1 MRDCYHKSCD
11 DFNRTNVKDINYKF
25 LATITEAVILTV
37 IELSASGR
45 ASKTKL
51 GGCEFSI
58 DKNRSDDDRFD
69 DNIDEDAETEIKKEP
84 EISLSYAKVTEK
96 DENKDLMKP
105 LNESMISNTGSC
117 NNTTSI
123 VNGEQD
129 LSNAKDIR
137 KSENNKEVV
146 HLHEG
151 GNTIYNSEGG
161 TQVNIGNVNIAL
173 SLPFDTNNDDNSM
186 SFSHR
191 SKPRHNH
198 EESFIPKFFEEP
210 TYTNIIDYLV
220 KKVYNSNE
228 YNNRKK
234 DSIDAKNVDV
244 SKQKQYF
251 KEKSRNK
258 MRKEN
263 SPMIVHI
270 LDEADDI
277 PYSIFNEIGDN

>member
-11 DFNRTNVKDINYKF
+11 DFNRTNVKNMDYKF

-45 ASKTKL
+45 ASKTEL

-58 DKNRSDDDRFD
+58 DKNRSDDGISD
-69 DNIDEDAETEIKKEP
+69 DNFNQEAQTVMKKEP
-84 EISLSYAKVTEK
+84 ETSISYAKATEM
-96 DENKDLMKP
+96 DENKYLMKP
-105 LNESMISNTGSC
+105 LNESITLNTDSSNSTQ
-117 NNTTSI
+117 SI
-123 VNGEQD
+123 AIEEQD
-129 LSNAKDIR
+129 LSNAKEIR

-151 GNTIYNSEGG
+151 GNTIYNSGGG

-186 SFSHR
+186 SVSHK
-191 SKPRHNH
+191 SKPRRNY
-198 EESFIPKFFEEP
+198 EESLIPKIFEEP

>member
-11 DFNRTNVKDINYKF
+11 DFNRTNVKNINYKF

-45 ASKTKL
+45 ASKTEL

-58 DKNRSDDDRFD
+58 DKNRSDDEIFD
-69 DNIDEDAETEIKKEP
+69 NNINEEAETEIRNEL
-84 EISLSYAKVTEK
+84 ETSLSNAKFTEK
-96 DENKDLMKP
+96 DENKYLMKP
-105 LNESMISNTGSC
+105 INESIISNTDST
-117 NNTTSI
+117 NNTQSI
-123 VNGEQD
+123 VNEEQD
-129 LSNAKDIR
+129 SSNAKDIR
-137 KSENNKEVV
+137 KSENDREVV

-151 GNTIYNSEGG
+151 GNTIYNSGGG

-173 SLPFDTNNDDNSM
+173 SLPFDTNNDDNSLR
-186 SFSHR
+186 FSHR
-191 SKPRHNH
+191 SKPRHNY
-198 EESFIPKFFEEP
+198 EESLIPKIFEEP

-220 KKVYNSNE
+220 KKVYNSNA
-228 YNNRKK
+228 YYNRKK

-244 SKQKQYF
+244 LKQKQYF